1 MFIDDIPGSRPAKKR
16 QLDIATRDLMNI
28 TDIEGTKA
36 RARHFTRPG
45 GEASYKNMDYRDVT
59 DVDFKTTREV
69 NPLEPTYTVRDEEK

>member
-45 GEASYKNMDYRDVT
+45 GEGSY
-59 DVDFKTTREV
+59 
-69 NPLEPTYTVRDEEK
+69 